1 MTTFKAK
8 TTSLP
13 VMTSFNYTDRNNTR
27 IHWLKEV
34 NKYLE

>member
-8 TTSLP
+8 TTSL
-13 VMTSFNYTDRNNTR
+13 MTSFNYTDRNNTR
-27 IHWLKEV
+27 NHWLKEV